1 MGAASTVAADTGVDI
16 MAAAD
21 FLAGQDSEI
30 GVALPLTAVALV
42 ALPEADITAAGVAFM
57 AAVAFTEA
65 EADSMEVAAS
75 TAVAAGTAAAIG
87 KLI

>member
-1 MGAASTVAADTGVDI
+1 MGAAPTVAADTDVDI

-30 GVALPLTAVALV
+30 GVALPITAVALV

-57 AAVAFTEA
+57 GAVPSTEA
-65 EADSMEVAAS
+65 EADSVEVVAS
-75 TAVAAGTAAAIG
+75 TAVAADTAAAIG
-87 KLI
+87 N